1 MKDEKLT
8 DVNNDFKR
16 ELEAF
21 LNAQSAERD
30 VAVGDVT
37 DERSQAFWE
46 QLFNEMNF
54 PGMDLM
60 AVSYFNLSGDDL
72 LEQRLTLKKMVRD
85 YLKLLGHKYDN
96 DLRAA
101 GVTEEGIFYIRK
113 GNLPENFTVH
123 LKYPLEYGGRI
134 DFNNMVFMQT
144 HPYHDLIHAYVDQQL
159 IGASGSVRPK
169 QLFVP
174 VPVGKVY
181 VPSSDFTGSGG
192 KNKQD
197 RSTVAGFT
205 QSALKE
211 LMIKSMPGR

>member
-1 MKDEKLT
+1 MSDEINMST
-8 DVNNDFKR
+8 PSEFQQ

-21 LNAQSAERD
+21 LRAQNMPPSTE
-30 VAVGDVT
+30 VQEEEV
-37 DERSQAFWE
+37 EKPQSFWE
-46 QLFNEMNF
+46 ALFKEMNF

-60 AVSYFNLSGDDL
+60 AVGNFDLSSDDL
-72 LEQRLTLKKMVRD
+72 VEQRLFFRRSMRD
-85 YLKLLGHKYDN
+85 FLKLLGYNYAN
-96 DLRAA
+96 DLRDA
-101 GVTEEGIFYIRK
+101 GVTEEGLFHIKK

-134 DFNNMVFMQT
+134 DFNNMVFMQM
-144 HPYHDLIHAYVDQQL
+144 HPYHDLIHAYIDQQL
-159 IGASGSVRPK
+159 VGVNGSVRPR

-181 VPSSDFTGSGG
+181 VPTSNYTGSGG

-197 RSTVAGFT
+197 RSTLAGFT
-205 QSALKE
+205 QAALKD

>member
-1 MKDEKLT
+1 MTETLPPEMT
-8 DVNNDFKR
+8 DFQR

-21 LNAQSAERD
+21 L
-30 VAVGDVT
+30 
-37 DERSQAFWE
+37 RSQNVPSEIPDIQEQEQPQEFWE
-46 QLFNEMNF
+46 KLFKEMNF

-60 AVSYFNLSGDDL
+60 AVGYFNMSSDDL
-72 LEQRLTLKKMVRD
+72 VEQRLFLKKTIRD
-85 YLKLLGHKYDN
+85 FLKLLAYNYAN
-96 DLRAA
+96 DLRDA
-101 GVTEEGIFYIRK
+101 GVTEEGMFHIKK
-113 GNLPENFTVH
+113 GNLPENYTVH

-134 DFNNMVFMQT
+134 DFNNMVFIQT

-159 IGASGSVRPK
+159 VGENGSVRPR
-169 QLFVP
+169 QLYVP

-181 VPSSDFTGSGG
+181 IPSSDYTGSGG

-205 QSALKE
+205 QAALKD